1 MCVRET
7 VFVCERER
15 LCVCVR
21 QCVWSGMCIQGRQ
34 MEARRG
40 TGSLGAAIT
49 DNYELLDI
57 GTTTRLHSSA
67 REVSTLEG

>member
-1 MCVRET
+1 
-7 VFVCERER
+7 
-15 LCVCVR
+15 
-21 QCVWSGMCIQGRQ
+21 

-57 GTTTRLHSSA
+57 GTTTKLHSSA